1 IKLRNYLTYNR
12 GELFFAKIWLLVEG
26 ETEYIFLDN
35 LLNKDGFLDK
45 KGIRIIQ
52 YAHIGAGIILKIA
65 RELFMP
71 WFMITDGDTQ
81 GQSNREE
88 ALSVLPQSVNLDDYI
103 YTFTESTI
111 EVYLMNN
118 GFASIYCSRISPQNS
133 KKITEPQ
140 NSPAYNE
147 AVYQAIKNSINKPE
161 IILDIVDNI
170 LTKTFSVPPII
181 EIIREKLEKA
191 GK

>member
-1 IKLRNYLTYNR
+1 LTYNR